1 MKIVLAAALAL
12 ALAGAL
18 AGCTGSDAPPPQAA
32 APKVGVPDPQAATY
46 APQLGVQLAAFY
58 KTPNGVY
65 YQDTKTGTGMAA
77 APGARVFTKYEGWL
91 PDGTRFDG
99 GAIDFRLAQGDVIR
113 GWDEGIQGMRV
124 GGVRKLVIPAELAY
138 GSDGSPPDIPPN
150 ATLVFQ
156 VELTDVK

>member
-1 MKIVLAAALAL
+1 MKTVRAAALAL
-12 ALAGAL
+12 ALAA
-18 AGCTGSDAPPPQAA
+18 CTAADVQSDAPAA
-32 APKVGVPDPQAATY
+32 KGVPDPQAATY

-58 KTPNGVY
+58 KTPSGIY
-65 YQDTKTGTGMAA
+65 YQDTKTGTGTVA
-77 APGARVFTKYEGWL
+77 APGAQVFTRYTGWL
-91 PDGTRFDG
+91 PDGKQFDSG
-99 GAIDFRLAQGDVIR
+99 SIDFRLGQGMVIR

-138 GSDGSPPDIPPN
+138 GAAGAPPDIPPD